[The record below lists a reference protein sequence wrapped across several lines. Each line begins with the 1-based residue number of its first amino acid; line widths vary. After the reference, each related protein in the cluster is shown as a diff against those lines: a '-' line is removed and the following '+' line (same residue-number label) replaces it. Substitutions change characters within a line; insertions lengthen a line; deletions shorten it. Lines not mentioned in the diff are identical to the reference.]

1 MKVHVEEEYIRFT
14 ISGSDIL
21 VSDFIAIYNW
31 TCRYTRDNLHLD
43 LHHLAMIYLIQRS
56 IYTLKEIKLENK
68 ELIYHTVLCSGVEPF
83 SISESVGLLHISPL
97 TFTFLS
103 INTSQYQ
110 HWALI
115 VYPTLQSASSLF
127 YSDWQ
132 RNDLFDQW
140 IMYHSGYGFHCSIS
154 LSSCT
159 KLQRSAHCMFI
170 NVLSVP
176 VRLWNPQNSISCFH

>member
-14 ISGSDIL
+14 ISGSNII
-21 VSDFIAIYNW
+21 VSDFIA
-31 TCRYTRDNLHLD
+31 CRYARDNLHLD

-83 SISESVGLLHISPL
+83 SISESVGLRHISPL

-110 HWALI
+110 HRALI
-115 VYPTLQSASSLF
+115 GLTNTSKCLKLILQ
-127 YSDWQ
+127 
-132 RNDLFDQW
+132 
-140 IMYHSGYGFHCSIS
+140 
-154 LSSCT
+154 
-159 KLQRSAHCMFI
+159 
-170 NVLSVP
+170 
-176 VRLWNPQNSISCFH
+176 

>member
-68 ELIYHTVLCSGVEPF
+68 ELIHHTVLCSGVEPF
-83 SISESVGLLHISPL
+83 SISESVGQLHISPL

-115 VYPTLQSASSLF
+115 SLPNTSKCLKLILQWL
-127 YSDWQ
+127 
-132 RNDLFDQW
+132 
-140 IMYHSGYGFHCSIS
+140 
-154 LSSCT
+154 T
-159 KLQRSAHCMFI
+159 KKWFI
-170 NVLSVP
+170 WPMNYVS
-176 VRLWNPQNSISCFH
+176 

>member
-83 SISESVGLLHISPL
+83 SISESVWLLRISPL

-110 HWALI
+110 QWALI
-115 VYPTLQSASSLF
+115 GLHNTSNCLKLILQWL
-127 YSDWQ
+127 
-132 RNDLFDQW
+132 
-140 IMYHSGYGFHCSIS
+140 
-154 LSSCT
+154 T
-159 KLQRSAHCMFI
+159 KKWFI
-170 NVLSVP
+170 WPMNYVS
-176 VRLWNPQNSISCFH
+176 

>member
-68 ELIYHTVLCSGVEPF
+68 ELIYHTVLCSSVEPF
-83 SISESVGLLHISPL
+83 SISESISPL

-115 VYPTLQSASSLF
+115 GLPNTSKCLKLILQWL
-127 YSDWQ
+127 
-132 RNDLFDQW
+132 
-140 IMYHSGYGFHCSIS
+140 
-154 LSSCT
+154 T
-159 KLQRSAHCMFI
+159 KKWFI
-170 NVLSVP
+170 WPMNYVS
-176 VRLWNPQNSISCFH
+176 